1 MRSAAKPR
9 CRMAHIPRFLLVGS
23 VPLLLAMASPANA
36 AWITIKNTTKQTII
50 LQETGGP
57 LNRPIKGKS
66 IKLQPGEVYR
76 EFQLLGGCRNVTIY
90 DSDAPNTPLAIDKFT
105 WDTDDAALE
114 VKPDGKK
121 VQLASATVQ
130 KKTEPLVKK

>member
-1 MRSAAKPR
+1 
-9 CRMAHIPRFLLVGS
+9 MAHSLRIPLAGLVA
-23 VPLLLAMASPANA
+23 LLLAIASPATA

-76 EFQLLGGCRNVTIY
+76 EFQLLGGCRNVTIF
-90 DSDAPNTPLAIDKFT
+90 DSDAPNTPLAVERFT

-121 VQLASATVQ
+121 VQLATAVQ
-130 KKTEPLVKK
+130 KKTEPVVKK